1 MLPRIEL
8 LIFLFLE
15 NKTLRRCRCMCRYPE
30 PDEFKVDAT
39 YTCWASHSG
48 WACTLNIQNAIHKF
62 KYRQGNR
69 PAGEHLRV
77 ILSIKDSALD
87 ANLSAYRT
95 VNLSVICTGFM
106 QVKALFGQC
115 FDFFQNCG
123 QQAFTMGI
131 FLQGLV
137 HRQHFLHQL

>member
-1 MLPRIEL
+1 MIVIKQSFRNTPKMPLHVVTLNPMSSRWTRRIL
-8 LIFLFLE
+8 AGFP
-15 NKTLRRCRCMCRYPE
+15 TRR
-30 PDEFKVDAT
+30 
-39 YTCWASHSG
+39 WAY
-48 WACTLNIQNAIHKF
+48 TLNIQNAIHKF

-69 PAGEHLRV
+69 PAGEHPRV
-77 ILSIKDSALD
+77 RLSIKDSALD

-123 QQAFTMGI
+123 QQAFTMDI